1 MNKGDAERT
10 FDGSRLITFAEGAM
24 VRIAVTE
31 GFNEVGLSDGEEV
44 IIMDGAT
51 VGLTVG
57 FLEGARVGIFV
68 DG

>member
-24 VRIAVTE
+24 VGIAFTE

-44 IIMDGAT
+44 KLLDGT
-51 VGLTVG
+51 MVG
-57 FLEGARVGIFV
+57 
-68 DG
+68 